1 MPPSAVLLLLTAA
14 YLELASALQ
23 LWGPPHPARRVRIAS
38 APRHLPPVLQ
48 HSATQCDRI
57 SDADCDP
64 HPARHVYAAAS
75 RRPPLRLRHSAT
87 TMQARDVVD
96 AEGERDPYEVLDVQR
111 GATLAEIRRAYRRRA
126 RVVHPDVP
134 GGSDEDF
141 RRLTR
146 AFATVSDGKSRT
158 VLDAAEMRRKA
169 RERASRSWDD
179 ARERA
184 ASSAS
189 GGYGDSRET
198 GVRDRTGT
206 RRESEEEAAA
216 ESERRRQRWREMAYD
231 NVWREHMPMRTT
243 ASQEGRAAFA
253 AAMEAAVQTFA
264 AAQSKRAQ
272 SADLA
277 AKLDEQEQLLT
288 QISNR
293 EVILYS

>member
-1 MPPSAVLLLLTAA
+1 
-14 YLELASALQ
+14 
-23 LWGPPHPARRVRIAS
+23 
-38 APRHLPPVLQ
+38 
-48 HSATQCDRI
+48 
-57 SDADCDP
+57 
-64 HPARHVYAAAS
+64 
-75 RRPPLRLRHSAT
+75 
-87 TMQARDVVD
+87 MQARDVVD